1 MNDRNPLFIILLGII
16 CFFFVLAFLVEPPLD
31 VLYGYYNILTHPGR
45 LISDFSSIGGIGA
58 VLLNVSLMGFLGL
71 LVIQLAGVS
80 LSGPTFAA
88 IMTIIGFSF
97 FGKTPVNTA
106 PIVFGVYIAAK
117 LAGKSFKNY
126 LIIALFGT
134 AFGPITSYVANISG
148 LHPLVAILL
157 GLLLGMIVGVF
168 LPSLAIA
175 MLRLHEGYNLYNV
188 GFSCGFLGLFFA
200 SLFTAVGMDLSI
212 QVEWN
217 TTFSLI
223 LTAIIPI
230 VSLLLII
237 AGISVDGIKKSV
249 TGLMAIQKLSGRLPA
264 DFTDLVSPGAALLNA
279 GLLGLAGSIYV
290 ISIGAV
296 FNGPVIGALFTII
309 GFGTFGK
316 HLKNVWPVVSGILAA
331 TLISG
336 KSPTAPGPL
345 LALLFGTTL
354 APIAGEFGIVPGI
367 IAGFLHLVLVERT
380 AVWHGGLVL
389 YNNGF
394 SGGLVATFIFAVS
407 EWIKA
412 NIKKR

>member
-16 CFFFVLAFLVEPPLD
+16 CFLFVLAFLVEPPLD

-157 GLLLGMIVGVF
+157 GLLLGMIVGVL

-223 LTAIIPI
+223 LTAIIPV

>member
-1 MNDRNPLFIILLGII
+1 MNDRNPLFFVVLSII
-16 CFFFVLAFLVEPPLD
+16 CILSVLAFLTEPPLD

-45 LISDFSSIGGIGA
+45 LISDFSSIGGVGA
-58 VLLNVSLMGFLGL
+58 VLLNVSIMGFLGL

-80 LSGPTFAA
+80 LSGPTFAS

-106 PIVFGVYIAAK
+106 PIVFGVYVAAK

-134 AFGPITSYVANISG
+134 AFGPITSYVANIPG

-157 GLLLGMIVGVF
+157 GLLLGMMVGVL

-188 GFSCGFLGLFFA
+188 GFSCGFLGLFIA
-200 SLFTAVGMDLSI
+200 SLFTAMGMELSI

-223 LTAIIPI
+223 LTAIIPV
-230 VSLLLII
+230 VSLVLII
-237 AGISVDGIKKSV
+237 IGISIDGIKKSV
-249 TGLMAIQKLSGRLPA
+249 TGVRAILKLSGRLPA
-264 DFTDLVSPGAALLNA
+264 DFTDLVSPGAAMLNA

-290 ISIGAV
+290 MSIGAV

-394 SGGLVATFIFAVS
+394 SGGLVATFIFAIS

>member
-1 MNDRNPLFIILLGII
+1 MNDRNPLFIILLSII
-16 CFFFVLAFLVEPPLD
+16 CFLFVLAFLVESPLD

-45 LISDFSSIGGIGA
+45 LISDFSSIGGVGA

-157 GLLLGMIVGVF
+157 GLLLGMIVGVL

>member
-16 CFFFVLAFLVEPPLD
+16 CFLFVLAFLVEPPLD

-157 GLLLGMIVGVF
+157 GLLLGMIVGVL

>member
-157 GLLLGMIVGVF
+157 GLLLGMIVGVL

>member
-16 CFFFVLAFLVEPPLD
+16 CFLFVLAFLVEPPLD
-31 VLYGYYNILTHPGR
+31 VLYGFYNILTHPGR

-157 GLLLGMIVGVF
+157 GLLLGMIVGVL

>member
-394 SGGLVATFIFAVS
+394 SGGLVATFIFAIS

>member
-1 MNDRNPLFIILLGII
+1 ML
-16 CFFFVLAFLVEPPLD
+16 FFVLAFLVEPPLD

-157 GLLLGMIVGVF
+157 GLLLGMIVGVL

>member
-16 CFFFVLAFLVEPPLD
+16 CFLFVLAFLVEPPLD

>member
-412 NIKKR
+412 N

>member
-1 MNDRNPLFIILLGII
+1 LL
-16 CFFFVLAFLVEPPLD
+16 FFVLAFLVEPPLD

-157 GLLLGMIVGVF
+157 GLLLGMIVGVL